1 MLPQGRWFFLTLIA
15 GAWLYVPAMLG
26 GCAQSGTPEAQV
38 RAVIAAGEQAAEA
51 RDLSGLLEHVSAAF
65 LDERGGGR
73 DDLKQTLRGYFVTH
87 PSVALLTQIDSVE
100 FPYRDLAR
108 VRVTVGTLGREAAG
122 ATAFELAA
130 DLNEIVLELKLEDD
144 EWKVVRAAWQST
156 RRG

>member
-1 MLPQGRWFFLTLIA
+1 MLPQWRGLFLPVIA
-15 GAWLYVPAMLG
+15 GAWLCAGAMLA
-26 GCAQSGTPEAQV
+26 GCQHRGTPEAQV
-38 RAVIAAGEQAAEA
+38 RAVIAAGAQAAEA
-51 RDLSGLLEHVSAAF
+51 RDLSGLIEQVSPAY
-65 LDERGGGR
+65 LDEHGGGR
-73 DDLKQTLRGYFVTH
+73 DDLKQVLRGYFVTH
-87 PSVALLTQIDSVE
+87 QSIALLTRIDSVE

-130 DLNEIVLELKLEDD
+130 DINEIVLELKLEDD

>member
-1 MLPQGRWFFLTLIA
+1 MLPQGRWLFLPAIVGT
-15 GAWLYVPAMLG
+15 WLWMAVMLG
-26 GCAQSGTPEAQV
+26 GCAQRGAPEAQV

-51 RDLSGLLEHVSAAF
+51 RDLSGVLEHVSPAF
-65 LDERGGGR
+65 LDEHGGGR
-73 DDLKQTLRGYFVTH
+73 DELKQILRGYFVTH
-87 PSVALLTQIDSVE
+87 QSIALLTRIDSVE

-130 DLNEIVLELKLEDD
+130 DVNEIVLELKLEDD
-144 EWKVVRAAWQST
+144 EWKVVRAAWPST

>member
-1 MLPQGRWFFLTLIA
+1 MLPQGRWLFLPVIA
-15 GAWLYVPAMLG
+15 GAWLGAIAVLG
-26 GCAQSGTPEAQV
+26 GCQQRGTPEAQV

-51 RDLSGLLEHVSAAF
+51 RDLSGLLEHVSPAF
-65 LDERGGGR
+65 LDENGGGR
-73 DDLKQTLRGYFVTH
+73 DDLKQVLRGYFVTH
-87 PSVALLTQIDSVE
+87 QSIALLTRIDSVE

-122 ATAFELAA
+122 ATAFDLAA
-130 DLNEIVLELKLEDD
+130 DVNEIVLELKLEDD

>member
-1 MLPQGRWFFLTLIA
+1 MLPQGRWLFLPMIA
-15 GAWLYVPAMLG
+15 GAWLWAAAMLG

-65 LDERGGGR
+65 VDEHGGGR
-73 DDLKQTLRGYFVTH
+73 DELKQTLRGYFVAH
-87 PSVALLTQIDSVE
+87 QSIALLIRVDSVE

-122 ATAFELAA
+122 TTAFDLAT
-130 DLNEIVLELKLEDD
+130 DINEIVLELKLEDD
-144 EWKVVRAAWQST
+144 EWKVVHAAWQST

>member
-1 MLPQGRWFFLTLIA
+1 MLPQGRWLCLPVIA
-15 GAWLYVPAMLG
+15 GAWLAASAMLG
-26 GCAQSGTPEAQV
+26 GCQQRGTPEAQV

-51 RDLSGLLEHVSAAF
+51 RDLSGLLDHVSPAF
-65 LDERGGGR
+65 LDEHGGGR
-73 DDLKQTLRGYFVTH
+73 DDLKQVLRGYFVTH
-87 PSVALLTQIDSVE
+87 QSIALLTRIDSVE

-108 VRVTVGTLGREAAG
+108 VRVTVGTLGRDAAG

-130 DLNEIVLELKLEDD
+130 DVNEIVLELKLEDD